1 MQMRL
6 DVFLSANL
14 HISRSQIPNLIKHQ
28 LITINGKIAKKAGVI
43 IKEDDIIKVEKLS
56 LDDNALYSVDFDI
69 EIIYED
75 DEILVINK
83 PPYIATH
90 GAPSLKES
98 SLVDWLKANNK
109 QLSNISGEKREGI
122 VHRLDKQTSGAMV
135 IAKNNTSHSS
145 LSLQLQN
152 KTMGRFYIAI
162 IDTPLK
168 DDMLIECNLSRNPKN
183 RLKIS
188 KSDNG
193 RYSKSRF
200 YKLLLSKDFKMEL
213 ILAKLYTGRTH
224 QIRAHLES
232 VNRHILGDSLYG
244 YKGKDMRVMLH
255 SYFLYLEHLKNG
267 RMSFFANIFDDMQS
281 VLENN
286 FDMEMVG
293 EILSN
298 IPFGDLS
305 SDI

>member
-1 MQMRL
+1 
-6 DVFLSANL
+6 
-14 HISRSQIPNLIKHQ
+14 
-28 LITINGKIAKKAGVI
+28 
-43 IKEDDIIKVEKLS
+43 
-56 LDDNALYSVDFDI
+56 
-69 EIIYED
+69 
-75 DEILVINK
+75 
-83 PPYIATH
+83 
-90 GAPSLKES
+90 
-98 SLVDWLKANNK
+98 
-109 QLSNISGEKREGI
+109 
-122 VHRLDKQTSGAMV
+122 
-135 IAKNNTSHSS
+135 
-145 LSLQLQN
+145 
-152 KTMGRFYIAI
+152 
-162 IDTPLK
+162 
-168 DDMLIECNLSRNPKN
+168 
-183 RLKIS
+183 
-188 KSDNG
+188 
-193 RYSKSRF
+193 
-200 YKLLLSKDFKMEL
+200 MEL

-267 RMSFFANIFDDMQS
+267 KMSFFANIFDDMQS